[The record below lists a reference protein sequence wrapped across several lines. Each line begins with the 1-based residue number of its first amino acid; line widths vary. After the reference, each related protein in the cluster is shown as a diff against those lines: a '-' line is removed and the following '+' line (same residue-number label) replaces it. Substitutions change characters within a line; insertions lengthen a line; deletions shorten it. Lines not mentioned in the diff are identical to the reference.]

1 MRFDILFENKF
12 LIVVD
17 KPAGFLSVPSRWG
30 DQDAR
35 PCLGTIL
42 QKQLGVQIFPLH
54 RLDEETS
61 GVIAYAKDK
70 SLHKLLNQAFENHQV
85 QKIYQAISENPSRLT
100 PINAGT
106 LMKDKILRGKKRSYI
121 SPVGQNAETKI
132 LACSYYK
139 EQFLSWELQPLTG
152 RSHQLRFQL
161 SSRNFPIL
169 ADRLYGAQNDP
180 IETFYLPAESLKE
193 HSIALRAQSLNLELI
208 KDKIKAFEIP
218 TYFQVTHKLDNI

>member
-1 MRFDILFENKF
+1 LKFDILFENKF
-12 LIVVD
+12 LLVID

-30 DQDAR
+30 AQDAR
-35 PCLGTIL
+35 PCLGTLL
-42 QKQLGVQIFPLH
+42 QKELGVQIFPLH

-70 SLHKLLNQAFENHQV
+70 SLHKILNQAFENHQV
-85 QKIYQAISENPSRLT
+85 QKIYQAISENPSRLA
-100 PINAGT
+100 PISAGT

-139 EQFLSWELQPLTG
+139 DQFLSWELQPLTG

-169 ADRLYGAQNDP
+169 ADKLYGAQTDQL
-180 IETFYLPAESLKE
+180 ETFYLPSESLKE
-193 HSIALRAQSLNLELI
+193 HSIALRSQSLNFEPI
-208 KDKIKAFEIP
+208 SKQIAAFEIP
-218 TYFQVTHKLDNI
+218 TFFQVSHKLEK